1 MIEAITTVIFY
12 EIILIEVVGVIA
24 IVAYYIN
31 LFKGIR

>member
-1 MIEAITTVIFY
+1 MIETITTVIFY
-12 EIILIEVVGVIA
+12 EIMLIEVVGVIV